1 MSRWWL
7 LGVVLALGLGAG
19 PGHACGLRGP
29 YSAAAA
35 TAEDQ
40 LPGEKYSKKER
51 SLQAIN
57 TGSSVTVGMTGMTGG
72 SEIGSVQ
79 PTAHATVVPPAM
91 VLPIMQ
97 TTGT

>member
-1 MSRWWL
+1 M
-7 LGVVLALGLGAG
+7 GVVLALGLGAG

-29 YSAAAA
+29 GIGDSAAAA

-40 LPGEKYSKKER
+40 QPGEKYSKKER